1 MNPELIVALDVPS
14 KDQIPAIVEQLPAE
28 ILYYKVGLELFVS
41 EGPAALEYLLT
52 NNKKVFLDLKLHDI
66 PRTVANAV
74 TTAAKHGVDMLTVHG
89 IGGRAMLTAAA
100 EAAAAQG
107 DKAPRLLA
115 ITTLT
120 SLDEK
125 DFKELGINRDI
136 SEQAVILGGI
146 ALKSGIDGLV
156 TSAHELESLR
166 ETFGDDPL
174 LVTPGIRPADGEK
187 ADQKRIATPEA
198 AVRAGASFLVV
209 GRPILQANNPG
220 QAAQTILDQMAG
232 A

>member
-14 KDQIPAIVEQLPAE
+14 KEQIPAIVEQLPAE

-52 NNKKVFLDLKLHDI
+52 NDKKVFLDLKLHDI

-220 QAAQTILDQMAG
+220 QAAQTILDQMKTG
-232 A
+232 